1 VTGLSKTNKQNK
13 FMSFEL
19 ETIKENMIPKIA
31 EAIPIKIHPIV
42 MVDAVVRLV
51 GAKTF
56 NSVEP

>member
-1 VTGLSKTNKQNK
+1 
-13 FMSFEL
+13 MSFEL
-19 ETIKENMIPKIA
+19 ETIKENMIPKMA
-31 EAIPIKIHPIV
+31 EAIPIKIHPRV

>member
-1 VTGLSKTNKQNK
+1 
-13 FMSFEL
+13 MSFEL